1 MVKVLV
7 LGADGFLGKR
17 LLSFERLG
25 VHLQGTSRKVK
36 ENQVLNDNND
46 ISQASDMEKEQD
58 NYLIKIIAKYLLI
71 LGHINANKIEYKKAN
86 DDDTLAINNELDEK
100 KKRILQNK
108 LNIRLKEIYEK
119 KTSNLYK
126 FFSNTLYKD
135 TYEINDTFKYI
146 NINLII
152 TKEEYRNLTYIYNFL
167 ETKYVSI
174 SSNDNNNYLANII
187 KGINNKINN
196 DDKIFIN
203 NNKNAQYIFRDKI
216 NEIDNPEIYED
227 DQEILNVANN
237 VSTNDFAGAYV
248 VNMLILII
256 YYFFILKK

>member
-1 MVKVLV
+1 
-7 LGADGFLGKR
+7 
-17 LLSFERLG
+17 
-25 VHLQGTSRKVK
+25 
-36 ENQVLNDNND
+36 
-46 ISQASDMEKEQD
+46 MEKEQD

-71 LGHINANKIEYKKAN
+71 LGHININRIEYNNKKGTK
-86 DDDTLAINNELDEK
+86 TLEDIENNQKLNNE
-100 KKRILQNK
+100 
-108 LNIRLKEIYEK
+108 LKEIYEK

-146 NINLII
+146 DINLII

-167 ETKYVSI
+167 ETKYVSL

-216 NEIDNPEIYED
+216 NEIDNPEMYED

-256 YYFFILKK
+256 YYKFILKKNTR